1 MYLLTGGKDKSM
13 NISNKIKPWIG
24 SVTLPL
30 VVLIV
35 WQFIAS
41 QGYILAMILPSPATV
56 FSTFITN
63 ITQNDLLH
71 HVAASLERVILG
83 FLIGGLSGF
92 ALGLLMGLSR
102 TADKIF
108 GPTFHVIRQVPVIG
122 WIPLIVMWFR
132 VAELPQIVVISL
144 AAFYPMTLNT
154 LAGVRNVR
162 KEYLELAAVNGFRGI
177 KLIRKIIIPAALPSI
192 VTGTT
197 LSLGMSWG
205 IMMAAE
211 FFIDTSYGIGTRI
224 QAGRSSFN
232 MALVL
237 VGIFTVGLIGY
248 ALTVTVEA
256 LGRAVNNG
264 RDAHKES

>member
-1 MYLLTGGKDKSM
+1 MYLLKGGRDNSM
-13 NISNKIKPWIG
+13 NISNQIKSWIG
-24 SVTLPL
+24 TITVPL
-30 VVLIV
+30 LLLTV

-63 ITQNDLLH
+63 ITQNDLLL
-71 HVAASLERVILG
+71 HVGASLKRVILG
-83 FLIGGLSGF
+83 FLIGASSGF
-92 ALGLLMGLSR
+92 GFGLFMGLSR
-102 TADKIF
+102 TAEKIF
-108 GPTFHVIRQVPVIG
+108 APTFHVIRQVPVIG
-122 WIPLIVMWFR
+122 WIPLIVMWFAI
-132 VAELPQIVVISL
+132 AEVPQIIIISL

-154 LAGVRNVR
+154 FAGVRNVR
-162 KEYLELAAVNGFRGI
+162 KEYLELASVNGYKGI
-177 KLIRKIIIPAALPSI
+177 KLIRKIIVPSALPSI
-192 VTGTT
+192 ITGAT

-237 VGIFTVGLIGY
+237 VGIFTIGLIGY
-248 ALTVTVEA
+248 GLTVIIET
-256 LGRAVNNG
+256 LGKVVNQG
-264 RDAHKES
+264 RDVNKEI

>member
-1 MYLLTGGKDKSM
+1 M
-13 NISNKIKPWIG
+13 NISNQIKGWFASLTIPF
-24 SVTLPL
+24 VLL
-30 VVLIV
+30 VLWQVIV
-35 WQFIAS
+35 S
-41 QGYILAMILPSPATV
+41 LGYVPAIILPSPEKV
-56 FSTFITN
+56 FSTFMTN
-63 ITQNDLLH
+63 ITQNDLLR

-83 FLIGGLSGF
+83 FIIGALGGF
-92 ALGLLMGLSR
+92 SLGLLMGLSR
-102 TADKIF
+102 TAEKIF

-122 WIPLIVMWFR
+122 WIPLIVMMFQI
-132 VAELPQIVVISL
+132 AEIPQIIVISL
-144 AAFYPMTLNT
+144 AAFFPMTLNT

-162 KEYLELAAVNGFRGI
+162 KEYLELAAVNGFKGL
-177 KLIRKIIIPAALPSI
+177 KLIRRVIVPAALPSI

-197 LSLGMSWG
+197 LSLGMSWAV
-205 IMMAAE
+205 MMAAE

-248 ALTVTVEA
+248 GLTITIEA

-264 RDAHKES
+264 RDVHKEI